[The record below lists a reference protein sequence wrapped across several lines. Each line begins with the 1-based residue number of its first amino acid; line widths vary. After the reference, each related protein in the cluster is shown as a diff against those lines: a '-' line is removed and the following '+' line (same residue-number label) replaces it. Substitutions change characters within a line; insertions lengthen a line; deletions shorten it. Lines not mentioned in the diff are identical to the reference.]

1 MNKIERLLATING
14 VQVPQA
20 YDLKAWEIEA
30 ISMDARLDTF
40 RMIGHAFE
48 YGFLKGQRA
57 AKAKKAAPVE
67 LKPMVKQVQQIHS
80 MVLALACALDD
91 IDQNGCEPGQFVP
104 ALYALENELD
114 ALEVALANGKGGEV

>member
-1 MNKIERLLATING
+1 MNKIERLFATING
-14 VQVPQA
+14 VQIPQV

-30 ISMDARLDTF
+30 IFTDARLDTF

-80 MVLALACALDD
+80 MVLACALDD
-91 IDQNGCEPGQFVP
+91 IDQNGCELGQFVQ
-104 ALYALENELD
+104 ALHALENELD
-114 ALEVALANGKGGEV
+114 ALEAALAGTRSNAD

>member
-1 MNKIERLLATING
+1 MHDAEKLIATIKA
-14 VQVPQA
+14 VRIPQG
-20 YDLKAWEIEA
+20 YDLKAWELDA
-30 ISMDARLDTF
+30 IHTDAKLDTF

-80 MVLALACALDD
+80 MVLACALDD
-91 IDQNGCEPGQFVP
+91 IDQNGCEPGQFVS
-104 ALYALENELD
+104 ALHALENELD
-114 ALEVALANGKGGEV
+114 ALEAALAGTRSNAD

>member
-1 MNKIERLLATING
+1 MNKTEKLLATIEG
-14 VQVPQA
+14 VNIPQA

-30 ISMDARLDTF
+30 ISTDAKLDTF

-57 AKAKKAAPVE
+57 TKAKKAAPVK
-67 LKPMVKQVQQIHS
+67 LKLMVKQVQKIHS
-80 MVLALACALDD
+80 MVLALTCELDG

-104 ALYALENELD
+104 ALYGLESELD
-114 ALEVALANGKGGEV
+114 ALEAALTETRSKC